1 VLRSVILLGFLA
13 TVPVETS
20 VQQIADS
27 GRCVSLAESADSRV
41 ATMPQFAPGQ
51 PPVLSFRFYE
61 GKSHHRFGNSELL
74 LDDAGH

>member
-1 VLRSVILLGFLA
+1 VLRSAILMAFLA
-13 TVPVETS
+13 TAPVETS

-41 ATMPQFAPGQ
+41 DITPRFAPGQ